1 MASELPNERHANC
14 GLLLDNPWR
23 LLTLS
28 AAALPAITA
37 GLRPELFDEAGA
49 RSLSRTLLV
58 AVLSV
63 LVIVGFGFRTSG
75 LSTEGL
81 SEDELN
87 KLNAVSDYRAQGLT
101 AANGEHPLLVKAML
115 TGCLT

>member
-1 MASELPNERHANC
+1 MASELPTGRLGHC
-14 GLLLDNPWR
+14 DLILDNPWR

-37 GLRPELFDEAGA
+37 GLRPELFGEAGA

-63 LVIVGFGFRTSG
+63 LVIVG
-75 LSTEGL
+75 LWLPQSTA
-81 SEDELN
+81 S
-87 KLNAVSDYRAQGLT
+87 AQ
-101 AANGEHPLLVKAML
+101 KD
-115 TGCLT
+115 